1 MIYLLDTNVISELRK
16 AKTGRIDHGVR
27 RWAAKVAISSL
38 YLSAISVLELE
49 LGILLVE
56 RRDRSQALVLRAW
69 LEEHV
74 LPTFSGRIL
83 PVDTEV
89 ARRCAALH
97 VPNPR
102 PDRDSL
108 IAATSL
114 VHGMT
119 LVTRNVEDFRPAEV
133 EILNPWEA

>member
-27 RWAAKVAISSL
+27 RWAAKVAIPSL

-56 RRDRSQALVLRAW
+56 RRDRTQALVLRAW

>member
-16 AKTGRIDHGVR
+16 AKTGRIDRRVK
-27 RWAAKVAISSL
+27 RWAAKISASSF
-38 YLSAISVLELE
+38 YLSAVSVLELE
-49 LGILLVE
+49 LGILLLE
-56 RRDRSQALVLRAW
+56 RRDRAQGLVLRAW

-74 LPTFSGRIL
+74 LPTFAGRIL

-97 VPNPR
+97 IPNPR
-102 PDRDSL
+102 PERDVL
-108 IAATSL
+108 IAATAL
-114 VHGMT
+114 VHGMA
-119 LVTRNVEDFRPAEV
+119 LVTRNVEDFRPAGV